1 MIEQSTS
8 LSDFIYLFTKHES
21 IDLLNFLYVI
31 DRFRRMYYQ
40 IFCNILMK
48 WI

>member
-21 IDLLNFLYVI
+21 IDLLNFVYVI
-31 DRFRRMYYQ
+31 DGFGHMYYR

-48 WI
+48 